1 MKFITNYIRNNRNNM
16 RIEIDDFSFPSFD
29 VSFLKTHPIGLSLY
43 INQNPL
49 ATRETVQSSEKWK
62 SIEKSVVTD
71 YRMSHATDFS
81 SR

>member
-1 MKFITNYIRNNRNNM
+1 M

-49 ATRETVQSSEKWK
+49 ATRETVQSSEK
-62 SIEKSVVTD
+62 
-71 YRMSHATDFS
+71 
-81 SR
+81 